1 MGWGLFARLRYLTIH
16 CDVSFSA
23 VKQLGV
29 DDLPVVVEKLND
41 TRVKWYEIGL
51 QLGVSVG
58 TLNAIKKDYNSTS
71 DCLRETLMTWL
82 KTSPSPPTWNN
93 IVDVL
98 RRSTVGEVRLAEDL
112 NTRHILANTTLNHCA
127 SYMS

>member
-1 MGWGLFARLRYLTIH
+1 MGWGLFARLQYFTIH

-71 DCLRETLMTWL
+71 DCLRETLTTWL
-82 KTSPSPPTWNN
+82 KTSPSPPTWKN
-93 IVDVL
+93 IVNVL
-98 RRSTVGEVRLAEDL
+98 RRSTVGELRLAEDL
-112 NTRHILANTTLNHCA
+112 EQKYCSI
-127 SYMS
+127 